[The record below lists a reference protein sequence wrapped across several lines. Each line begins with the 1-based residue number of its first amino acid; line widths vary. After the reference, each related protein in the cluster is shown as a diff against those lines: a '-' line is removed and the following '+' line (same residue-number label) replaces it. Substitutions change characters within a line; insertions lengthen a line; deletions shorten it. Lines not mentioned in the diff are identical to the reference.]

1 MIKNLFK
8 ILVII
13 MIFICFFGCKTAPVP
28 VEEPPVEFITLPNIV
43 YPTIMYYGAD
53 LGYFPPNVRDWI
65 INTQFPKTI
74 MELPYMMDSSL
85 KAWWSDDNDTVLM
98 EASYIVA
105 PCFIDAGT
113 TRTWGHNASYSGSPD
128 LFRIYGKNAHYRTL
142 RFKYDYSLYVDN
154 LLKTDSAF
162 AEIINFA
169 KQLSAEIEFD
179 WAAYLVN
186 RNPVKKT
193 HGARQALSDG
203 YANEVM
209 EKALQLHSVKAVQK
223 WTSSS
228 VSQSSSVIQGSTAAQ
243 NSHAWNVLKLADG
256 RTLYF
261 DLSWFDNEQIDL
273 KTGVIYQ
280 TDDYDW
286 ANITF
291 YEHLFRFSNIGYGTN
306 IFHHNTGTL
315 DSELTK

>member
-179 WAAYLVN
+179 WANYSGYRGLV
-186 RNPVKKT
+186 RKT
-193 HGARQALSDG
+193 PGIRQALSDG
-203 YANEVM
+203 YADEVM
-209 EKALQLHSVKAVQK
+209 EKALQLYSVKAVQK

-228 VSQSSSVIQGSTAAQ
+228 SQSQSNHS
-243 NSHAWNVLKLADG
+243 WNVLKLNDG

-261 DLSWFDNEQIDL
+261 DLSWFDNELINM

-286 ANITF
+286 VNITF

-306 IFHHNTGTL
+306 IFHHNYGTME
-315 DSELTK
+315 SELFKQ